1 MLSGINFVQ
10 NQLSAA
16 SGDFARTSDSWAN
29 QVRILKL
36 QIDSLKA
43 TIGQGLINLFTPI
56 IKVVNTLIGK
66 LATLANAFKAFTEL
80 ITGKKSQGSSA
91 GGQIAEMGA
100 AAVSA
105 GSGMEGA
112 AASADDL
119 AGSSKKAGQ
128 AARKAAK
135 EMRALMGFDQINRLD
150 DGPEDGNS
158 DFTGGSGAGNTGIG
172 GSTVDFGSLSRGR
185 DNNRPG

>member
-1 MLSGINFVQ
+1 MRWQMDSGRPLRLCQRQKRLLSGISLYRISFL
-10 NQLSAA
+10 QLPGISL
-16 SGDFARTSDSWAN
+16 GHVGSWAN

-56 IKVVNTLIGK
+56 IKVVNTVIGK

-91 GGQIAEMGA
+91 GRQIAEMGS

-112 AASADDL
+112 ARSC
-119 AGSSKKAGQ
+119 
-128 AARKAAK
+128 
-135 EMRALMGFDQINRLD
+135 
-150 DGPEDGNS
+150 
-158 DFTGGSGAGNTGIG
+158 
-172 GSTVDFGSLSRGR
+172 
-185 DNNRPG
+185 